1 MDPITALAIMGGVS
15 AAGGLLNYFVQQGFS
30 EQQAEQFQR
39 LYEQAKAI
47 TPPELVAPEYEKY
60 QAQSPYQIEGYQPQ
74 MLGQSAEGALGMD
87 EATRARQLSVLDQ
100 LEQMYKSGGL
110 DPQSVA
116 AMNQAQMQANQNAQ
130 AQRAGVEAQALR
142 SGRGNSNLQYLLQQ
156 QAGQADANRLNQASL
171 DAAAAAR
178 QRALEAMGMFSN
190 QASNLRNQDFG
201 QQQQIARAK
210 DIYSKFNTNMMND
223 ALRYQVEQEN
233 ARNKNMFENKQNIEN
248 ANVDLINKGM
258 ENRNTIAQ
266 RNYQN
271 QLDKLKTMS
280 AAQGGVSAAGREN
293 VNDLGKGIGDFSS
306 GIAQGLGSYAQ
317 YSQQQKL
324 LDQLNRTPRV
334 EGRDNYPTPKVPNT
348 QDDDLS
354 DIYDYYG
361 QRKTYA

>member
-60 QAQSPYQIEGYQPQ
+60 QAQSPYQVEGYQPQ
-74 MLGQSAEGALGMD
+74 MLGQSAEGALGID
-87 EATRARQLSVLDQ
+87 EATRARQMSVLDQ

-190 QASNLRNQDFG
+190 QASNLRQQDFG
-201 QQQQIARAK
+201 QQQQAAQAK

-223 ALRYQVEQEN
+223 ALKYKVQQEN
-233 ARNKNMFENKQNIEN
+233 QRNQNMFENQQNI
-248 ANVDLINKGM
+248 L
-258 ENRNTIAQ
+258 NRNVEQTNRAKDLKNQLAQ
-266 RNYQN
+266 NAFENQLRKQQMMAGAVGGNMQAQQN
-271 QLDKLKTMS
+271 QANLMS
-280 AAQGGVSAAGREN
+280 
-293 VNDLGKGIGDFSS
+293 KGISGVTGGLAGAVQSFGEYGLKKKSLSPQDENKMSYNRFLPEDEEVIPSEFST
-306 GIAQGLGSYAQ
+306 Y
-317 YSQQQKL
+317 
-324 LDQLNRTPRV
+324 NR
-334 EGRDNYPTPKVPNT
+334 
-348 QDDDLS
+348 
-354 DIYDYYG
+354 
-361 QRKTYA
+361 

>member
-15 AAGGLLNYFVQQGFS
+15 AAGGLLNYFVQQGFN

-60 QAQSPYQIEGYQPQ
+60 QAQKPYEVQGYAPQ

-142 SGRGNSNLQYLLQQ
+142 SGRGGSNLQYLLQQ

-178 QRALEAMGMFSN
+178 QRALEAMGMFSRE
-190 QASNLRNQDFG
+190 ASNLRQQDFG
-201 QQQQIARAK
+201 QQQQAAQAK

-223 ALRYQVEQEN
+223 ALKYKVQQEN
-233 ARNKNMFENKQNIEN
+233 LRNKDMFENQQNI
-248 ANVDLINKGM
+248 L
-258 ENRNTIAQ
+258 NRNVEQANRAKDLKNQLAQ
-266 RNYQN
+266 NAFENQIRKQQMLTGAVGGNVQAQQN
-271 QLDKLKTMS
+271 QANLMS
-280 AAQGGVSAAGREN
+280 
-293 VNDLGKGIGDFSS
+293 KGISGVTGGLSGAVQSFGEYGLKKKALDPQAASGDMSFGRSLPEDEEAIPSEFS
-306 GIAQGLGSYAQ
+306 AY
-317 YSQQQKL
+317 
-324 LDQLNRTPRV
+324 
-334 EGRDNYPTPKVPNT
+334 NY
-348 QDDDLS
+348 
-354 DIYDYYG
+354 
-361 QRKTYA
+361 RKGNFNA